1 MESVINKLKE
11 EMINKGIRQ
20 VDIVNAT
27 ELNKSYVSKVLK
39 NTIEPSFSQMFS
51 IINFVS
57 PKNYYEI
64 LDDFARRVQ
73 IKDNVLSAFEYA
85 SYFCRNGLLSELI
98 DTHRGNKKEF
108 EEYAIVYELANNREA
123 NRKELCREVFGTLKS
138 PEMKVKVL
146 LVEAVDYYSSGEVS
160 LALGFSNKIKESLE
174 SINNTF
180 FSEALETRLFGMLAN
195 ALLYHKSDVEGA
207 RKYSRLVLE
216 NSVSSLSARV
226 SATHILAHSYIFDNY
241 DQSIEYF
248 KRACVLYSDFNESM
262 VGEILTNE
270 IPFLKNVHGVP
281 LEIGKDVVCTEE
293 LLHFHV
299 RQGNR
304 EEAYELLN
312 SAHLE
317 KDSPYVKAYIGTLE
331 KDFTKLLESQ
341 VSLIDRG
348 NRFFIKVVECLART
362 IN

>member
-1 MESVINKLKE
+1 MENVINKLKE
-11 EMINKGIRQ
+11 EMRNKGIRQ

-27 ELNKSYVSKVLK
+27 KLNKSYVSKVLK

-57 PKNYYEI
+57 PNNYYEI

-73 IKDNVLSAFEYA
+73 NKDNVLSAFEYA
-85 SYFCRNGLLSELI
+85 SYFYRNGLLSELI
-98 DTHRGNKKEF
+98 DTHRGTKKEF
-108 EEYAIVYELANNREA
+108 EEYSLVYELANNREA
-123 NRKELCREVFGTLKS
+123 NRKEACREVFGSLKS

-160 LALGFSNKIKESLE
+160 LALDFSHRIKEYLKSL
-174 SINNTF
+174 NDTF
-180 FSEALETRLFGMLAN
+180 FSEALKTRLFGMIAN
-195 ALLYHKSDVEGA
+195 ALLYHKADVEGA
-207 RKYSRLVLE
+207 RKYARLVLE
-216 NSVSSLSARV
+216 NSVSSLSAEV
-226 SATHILAHSYIFDNY
+226 SATHILAHSYVFDNY
-241 DQSIEYF
+241 DQSTEYF
-248 KRACVLYSDFNESM
+248 KKACALYSEFNEAM

-270 IPFLKNVHGVP
+270 IPFLKNVHGVA
-281 LEIGKDVVCTEE
+281 LDLGKDVVCAEE

-304 EEAYELLN
+304 EEALELLDSN
-312 SAHLE
+312 RLT
-317 KDSPYVKAYIGTLE
+317 KDSPYVKAYVGTLE
-331 KDFTKLLESQ
+331 KDFPKLLEAQ

-348 NRFFIKVVECLART
+348 NRFFTKVVESLAKT